1 MTENQNPLLT
11 AYHTPHQTT
20 PFHLIK
26 TEHFEP
32 AVLAGIEEHNREI
45 EDIIHNSEQP
55 TFANTIVALER
66 SGALL
71 DRITTVFG
79 NLLSAETNDE
89 MQSIA
94 ERIMPQLTTHSNNI
108 NLNKDLFIRIKS
120 VYESEEKDSLNR
132 EDMMLLQNTYDGFIR
147 SGANLPEE
155 RKERF
160 RKLSSEL
167 SILTLKFSQNNL
179 KETNNYE
186 LPLTLEQLEGLP
198 DSALEAYAQTA
209 KEKGKDNYIV
219 TLEAPSYIPFMKY
232 CKNRKLR
239 EQLYMAYNTQC
250 TQDNEYNNLEI
261 VKKLVN
267 LRLERAQLLGFDT
280 VADYVLTRRMA
291 ANSENVY
298 QLLNQLLEA
307 YTPTAQKEVAE
318 VQKLAEE
325 LEGED
330 FQLMPW
336 DWAYYSRILKE
347 KKFNLDEEALRPYFE
362 LNQVIEGVFGL
373 ATRLYGITFQENKEI
388 PVYHP
393 DVKAYEVYDKDKSFL
408 AVLYTDFHPRASK
421 RSGAWMT
428 NYKEQWM
435 DEKGNNRP
443 HVSVTMNFTKPSAEK
458 PALLTFS
465 EVNTFLHE
473 FGHALHGMFAN
484 TTYQSMSGT
493 NVYWDFVEL
502 PSQFMENFAIEKEFL
517 NTFARHYQTGETI
530 PSELLQRLVD
540 ASNFNVAYAC
550 LRQLSFGL
558 LDMAWYTRTEPFE
571 GDVRIYEKTAW
582 QSAQVLPEIEDTC
595 MTVQFSHIMA
605 GGYSAGYYSYKWAEV
620 LDADAFSLFK
630 EKGIFN
636 KETANSFRENVLS
649 QGGTVHPM
657 VLYKNF
663 RGKEP
668 NINALLK
675 RNGIKTEI

>member
-1 MTENQNPLLT
+1 MTENQNPFLT

-32 AVLAGIEEHNREI
+32 AILTGMEEHNREI
-45 EDIIHNSEQP
+45 ENIIHNPEKP
-55 TFANTIVALER
+55 TFTNTIVALER

-94 ERIMPQLTTHSNNI
+94 ERIMPQLTAHSNNI
-108 NLNKDLFIRIKS
+108 NLNTDLFARIKS
-120 VYESEEKDSLNR
+120 VYENEDKDSLNKEER
-132 EDMMLLQNTYDGFIR
+132 MLLQNTYDGFIR
-147 SGANLPEE
+147 SGANLTEE
-155 RKERF
+155 QKERF

-179 KETNNYE
+179 KEKNNYE
-186 LPLTLEQLEGLP
+186 LPLTLEQLDGLP
-198 DSALEAYAQTA
+198 ESALEAYAQTA
-209 KEKGKDNYIV
+209 KDKGKENYIV

-250 TQDNEYNNLEI
+250 TKDNEYNNLEI

-267 LRLERAQLLGFDT
+267 LRLERAQLLGFET
-280 VADYVLTRRMA
+280 AADYVLTKRMA
-291 ANSENVY
+291 ANSDNVY
-298 QLLNQLLEA
+298 QLLNRLLEA
-307 YTPTAQKEVAE
+307 YTPSAQNEVSE
-318 VQKLAEE
+318 VQTLAKE

-336 DWAYYSRILKE
+336 DWTYYSRILKE

-362 LNQVIEGVFGL
+362 LNKVIEGVFGL
-373 ATRLYGITFQENKEI
+373 ATRLYDITFQENKEI

-393 DVKAYEVYDKDKSFL
+393 DVKAYEVYDKDNSFL
-408 AVLYTDFHPRASK
+408 AVLYTDFHPRAGK

-428 NYKEQWM
+428 NYKEQWI
-435 DEKGNNRP
+435 DGNGNSRP
-443 HVSVTMNFTKPSAEK
+443 HVSVTMNFTKPSTEK

-502 PSQFMENFAIEKEFL
+502 PSQIMENFAIEKEFL

-530 PSELLQRLVD
+530 PSELIQRLVD

-558 LDMAWYTRTEPFE
+558 LDMAWYTRTTPFE
-571 GDVRIYEKTAW
+571 GDVRAYEKTAW
-582 QSAQVLPEIEDTC
+582 QKAQVLPEIEDTC

-636 KETANSFRENVLS
+636 KETANSFRKNVLS
-649 QGGTVHPM
+649 QGGTEHPM
-657 VLYKNF
+657 ALYKNF

-668 NINALLK
+668 GIDALLK
-675 RNGIKTEI
+675 RNGIRTDK